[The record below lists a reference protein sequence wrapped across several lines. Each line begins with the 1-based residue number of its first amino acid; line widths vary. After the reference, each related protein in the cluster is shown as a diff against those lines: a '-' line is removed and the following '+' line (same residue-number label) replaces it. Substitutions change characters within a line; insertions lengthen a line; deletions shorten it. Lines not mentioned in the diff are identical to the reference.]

1 VNPGPPK
8 SNDDDRLTTPIDGVG
23 ARLLVHIERLE
34 GAEGSPSRRRD
45 RSHSR
50 NEGSLEGIRSTGI
63 VERAN
68 PLSAG
73 KARNS
78 VPKKSAAPAEKAPR
92 SMSDAHKEALAE
104 GREQGRAVRR
114 YLEALE
120 ANKPRRG
127 RKRTP
132 EGIQRRLAAIEDR
145 LASADALSRL
155 HLAQERM
162 DLQAELASSSDGVD
176 IGALEA
182 AFVKAAGPYSQRKGI
197 GYEAWRAAG
206 VEPRV
211 LKAAGIGRGQ

>member
-1 VNPGPPK
+1 MPP
-8 SNDDDRLTTPIDGVG
+8 DTPITPSSGNGVR
-23 ARLLVHIERLE
+23 A
-34 GAEGSPSRRRD
+34 A
-45 RSHSR
+45 
-50 NEGSLEGIRSTGI
+50 I
-63 VERAN
+63 VLQPNQVLGGQRKETVA
-68 PLSAG
+68 
-73 KARNS
+73 
-78 VPKKSAAPAEKAPR
+78 PKKTAPEAEKPAR

-132 EGIQRRLAAIEDR
+132 EGIQRRLVAIEER

-162 DLQAELASSSDGVD
+162 DLENELATSSEGVD
-176 IGALEA
+176 IGALET
-182 AFVKAAGPYSQRKGI
+182 AFVNAAGPYSRRKGI
-197 GYEAWRAAG
+197 GYDAWRAAG

>member
-1 VNPGPPK
+1 MI
-8 SNDDDRLTTPIDGVG
+8 RIQGVE
-23 ARLLVHIERLE
+23 AQLLVHIERLND
-34 GAEGSPSRRRD
+34 GDCP
-45 RSHSR
+45 
-50 NEGSLEGIRSTGI
+50 NEGSADKGINAGTLGD
-63 VERAN
+63 AH
-68 PLSAG
+68 PLPAR
-73 KARNS
+73 KARNA
-78 VPKKSAAPAEKAPR
+78 VAKKSAAPAEKAPR

-132 EGIQRRLAAIEDR
+132 EGIQRRLAAIEER

-162 DLQAELASSSDGVD
+162 DLEAELVASSDGVD
-176 IGALEA
+176 LGALEA

-211 LKAAGIGRGQ
+211 LKAAGVSRGQ

>member
-1 VNPGPPK
+1 MKDGPR
-8 SNDDDRLTTPIDGVG
+8 NDNDPDILMTRIDGVN
-23 ARLLVHIERLE
+23 ARLLVHIERHE
-34 GAEGSPSRRRD
+34 V
-45 RSHSR
+45 
-50 NEGSLEGIRSTGI
+50 SLDDPGGTGI
-63 VERAN
+63 VPDAN

-73 KARNS
+73 KARYS
-78 VPKKSAAPAEKAPR
+78 VAKKSAAPAEKAPR

-132 EGIQRRLAAIEDR
+132 EGIQRRLVAIEER

-162 DLQAELASSSDGVD
+162 DLEAELASSSEGVD
-176 IGALEA
+176 MGALEA

-197 GYEAWRAAG
+197 GYEAWRAAN